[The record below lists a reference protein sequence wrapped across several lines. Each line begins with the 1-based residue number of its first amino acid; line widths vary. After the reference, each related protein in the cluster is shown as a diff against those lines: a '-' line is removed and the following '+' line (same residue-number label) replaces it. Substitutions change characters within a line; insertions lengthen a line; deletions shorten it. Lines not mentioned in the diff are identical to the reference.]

1 MGKKIAILMFGLTR
15 SLSKTVKSFKK
26 HIYKPLQDNSIEY
39 DIFIH
44 TYRIHGSYKNM
55 WSKESTK
62 NYQNEDVES
71 ILHPK
76 YSIFDNQ
83 EEIIKSIDFNAYY
96 TKLGNWSGGFS
107 KDLTKYLIK
116 NMCLALY
123 SKKQITTLFEL
134 HKDEYTHAII
144 MRPDMLFSSSIR
156 ISMFDRVDTNTILI
170 PTCEWY
176 GGCNDRMCIG
186 VPDVIIYYGK
196 LFDELQSYSE
206 RKSIISERYLLDK
219 LQEKKLTILTAA
231 IEYIMVR
238 YVDPPR
244 PTTVEPPRPPI
255 VEPPRPTTVEPPRPP
270 IVEPPR
276 PPIVEPPRPPI
287 VEPPRNRRRI
297 SRALPKFFISR

>member
-1 MGKKIAILMFGLTR
+1 MGKKIAILLFGLTR
-15 SLSKTVKSFKK
+15 SLSKTVESFRK
-26 HIYKPLQDNSIEY
+26 HICKPLQDNSIEY

-55 WSKESTK
+55 WSKESTE

-76 YSIFDNQ
+76 YCIFDNQ

-96 TKLGNWSGGFS
+96 TKLGDWSGGYS
-107 KDLTKYLIK
+107 KDLTKYLIR

-123 SKKQITTLFEL
+123 SKKQITTVFEL
-134 HKDEYTHAII
+134 HKEEYTHAMI
-144 MRPDMLFSSSIR
+144 MRPDMLFTSSID

-170 PTCEWY
+170 PTRDWY

-196 LFDELQSYSE
+196 LFDELQSYSK

-219 LQEKKLTILTAA
+219 LHEKQLTILTEA
-231 IEYIMVR
+231 IEYATIR
-238 YVDPPR
+238 YEEHPCPP
-244 PTTVEPPRPPI
+244 T
-255 VEPPRPTTVEPPRPP
+255 
-270 IVEPPR
+270 
-276 PPIVEPPRPPI
+276 
-287 VEPPRNRRRI
+287 VEPPRNRRRT
-297 SRALPKFFISR
+297 LPGFLIRRR